1 MADPMRSYEEYRAR
15 IDALPRFGEDYRD
28 PATCEFA
35 LAELK
40 AGLTFWRAALK
51 ELDRLAAGMTWGQ
64 YCTDL
69 ATIHAYIRILK
80 SWRDGLLRLQAA
92 NLERLAALDHA
103 KGMNQTREGPPSP

>member
-1 MADPMRSYEEYRAR
+1 MAEPMRSYEEYRAR

-64 YCTDL
+64 YCQDL
-69 ATIHAYIRILK
+69 ARIYAYIQSLK
-80 SWRDGLLRLQAA
+80 SWRYGLVRLQVM
-92 NLERLAALDHA
+92 NLERLGALDHA
-103 KGMNQTREGPPSP
+103 RGLNPGPDDW